1 MFENK
6 WERRWH
12 PLREE
17 WVVYA
22 AHRNS
27 RPWTTP
33 ESAITQKNI
42 ISYDPNCYLCP
53 GNLRIHGDRNPQYD
67 DVYIFDND
75 HPVVGLNAPEITK
88 NQHNNLNEIY
98 RRESA
103 KGIARVVCYDKNHS
117 VTLGEL
123 PVESTYK
130 VFLSLRKQMEEF
142 RDNPLI
148 TNVLIFE
155 NKGELCGV
163 SNPHPHCQIYA
174 TDFNFTLTQQHLDV
188 AEKFRREHN
197 KNIFEEIIHA
207 EKKDG
212 IRIFEENK
220 GAFAVIPFFAR
231 YAYETM
237 IFPEN
242 RHATLITMT
251 DEELWDFANVF
262 HRVIRKFDKNF
273 GMIFPYVMTIQQAPV
288 DGNDYLEHH
297 LFISILPPLRQ
308 PNLIKHLAGPEIGA
322 GTFMS
327 DTMPEDKAQELRD
340 IAIL

>member
-1 MFENK
+1 MFENR

-27 RPWTTP
+27 RPWTTS
-33 ESAITQKNI
+33 ESKIPQKNTH
-42 ISYDPNCYLCP
+42 SFDPNCYLCP
-53 GNLRIHGDRNPQYD
+53 GNLRIHGHKNPQYE

-75 HPVVGLNAPEITK
+75 HPVVGMNAPEIIENKK
-88 NQHNNLNEIY
+88 NDVNEFY
-98 RRESA
+98 KTEPA
-103 KGIARVVCYDKNHS
+103 KGIARVVCYNKNHS
-117 VTLGEL
+117 ITLGEL
-123 PVESTYK
+123 PVESTFK
-130 VFLSLRKQMEEF
+130 VFMALREQMKEF

-148 TNVLIFE
+148 SNVLIFE

-174 TDFNFTLTQQHLDV
+174 TDFNFTLTQQHLNV
-188 AEKFRREHN
+188 ASKFRLEQN
-197 KNIFEEIIHA
+197 KNIFEEIIKA
-207 EKKDG
+207 EQKDG
-212 IRIFEENK
+212 MRIFEENK

-237 IFPEN
+237 IFPKN
-242 RHATLITMT
+242 RHATLITMS
-251 DEELWDFANVF
+251 DDELWDFANVF
-262 HRVIRKFDKNF
+262 YRAIRKFDVNF
-273 GMIFPYVMTIQQAPV
+273 GMSFPYVMTFQQAPI
-288 DGNDYLEHH
+288 DGNNYPEHH

-327 DTMPEDKAQELRD
+327 DTMPEDKAQELRN
-340 IAIL
+340 IAI